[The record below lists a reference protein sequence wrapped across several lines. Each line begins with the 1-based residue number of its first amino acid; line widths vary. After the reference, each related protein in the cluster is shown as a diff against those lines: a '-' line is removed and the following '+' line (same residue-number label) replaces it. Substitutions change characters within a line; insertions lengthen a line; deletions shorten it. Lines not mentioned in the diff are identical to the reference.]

1 MEEGVGGTWRA
12 PLLSLRAEQARKRAC
27 ADGDSAADGDDAAAQ
42 QEPSAAAAADEGEIK
57 RARTDGGP
65 ESDGGDPAA
74 APAMAEMT
82 ASQVANMVCEMLAA
96 VRQGAPGMD
105 KMLKMC
111 FSESMVVSTLAQRHK
126 FCKSPIYSDLI

>member
-12 PLLSLRAEQARKRAC
+12 PLLSSRAEQARKRAC
-27 ADGDSAADGDDAAAQ
+27 ADGDSAADGDADAAAQ
-42 QEPSAAAAADEGEIK
+42 QEPSAAAADEGEIK

-65 ESDGGDPAA
+65 ESDGGAKKE

>member
-1 MEEGVGGTWRA
+1 MEEGAGGTWRA
-12 PLLSLRAEQARKRAC
+12 PLLSSRAEQARKRSC
-27 ADGDSAADGDDAAAQ
+27 ANGDSAADGDDAAAQ
-42 QEPSAAAAADEGEIK
+42 QEPSAAADEGEIK

-65 ESDGGDPAA
+65 ESDTGAPAA
-74 APAMAEMT
+74 ATAMAEMT

-126 FCKSPIYSDLI
+126 FCKSPIYSDLV